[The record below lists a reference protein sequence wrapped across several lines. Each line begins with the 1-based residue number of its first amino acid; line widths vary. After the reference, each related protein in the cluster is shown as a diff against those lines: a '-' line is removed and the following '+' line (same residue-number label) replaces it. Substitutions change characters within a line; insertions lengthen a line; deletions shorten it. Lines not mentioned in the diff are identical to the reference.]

1 MRSRSVPLVLALALV
16 VLLAGCAAPL
26 QADGGADAGADDA
39 DGPTI
44 DVSGTGT
51 ASADADLA
59 VVRVSV
65 IARGD
70 SADAVRGQV
79 ATDAESMRAALRD
92 AGVPEDAVTTESF
105 RVSPRYDRVN
115 DTRELVGYEA
125 VHAFRIEVA
134 PDRAGEVVDVAVSG
148 GADRVDGV
156 GFTLTD
162 ETRAELRE
170 QALTEAVESARADAD
185 AIAGAAGL
193 TVTGVDSASTSQ
205 DFSPIFQD
213 RVAEAGGDAA
223 ATSFEPGPVTVSATV
238 SVTYAAEQSN

>member
-1 MRSRSVPLVLALALV
+1 MRSRSVPLVLALVLV
-16 VLLAGCAAPL
+16 VLLAGCTAPL
-26 QADGGADAGADDA
+26 QAGGADDRTDDA

-65 IARGD
+65 TARGD
-70 SADAVRGQV
+70 GADAVRGQV

-162 ETRAELRE
+162 ETRADLRE
-170 QALTEAVESARADAD
+170 QALGEAVESARADAD
-185 AIAGAAGL
+185 AIADAAGL
-193 TVTGVDSASTSQ
+193 TITGVDRAAAGG
-205 DFSPIFQD
+205 DFSPVFQD
-213 RVAEAGGDAA
+213 RVAEGGGDA

-238 SVTYAAEQSN
+238 SVTYTADSSN